1 MESIGPRELAADL
14 RGGIVSPGFR
24 NSVLD
29 SSEPTTP
36 VQNRRT
42 QQRPFLS
49 HLPRSYGP
57 KKLRPALAASRPRS
71 GRCSPIGFVMAQN
84 EAGELSVL
92 YFARHNFKLKII
104 GAGWGMILSG

>member
-14 RGGIVSPGFR
+14 RGGIVSPGSK

-36 VQNRRT
+36 VQNQNAAAAISESPSAFSRSQKSCGRLLRR
-42 QQRPFLS
+42 
-49 HLPRSYGP
+49 
-57 KKLRPALAASRPRS
+57 SRPRS
-71 GRCSPIGFVMAQN
+71 GRCSPIGLMMAQN

-104 GAGWGMILSG
+104 GAGWG

>member
-14 RGGIVSPGFR
+14 RGGILSPGFR

-49 HLPRSYGP
+49 HLPRSHGL
-57 KKLRPALAASRPRS
+57 KKVAASS
-71 GRCSPIGFVMAQN
+71 CGGLGRGA
-84 EAGELSVL
+84 AD
-92 YFARHNFKLKII
+92 ARRLASWRRMRQASCQFCISHVI
-104 GAGWGMILSG
+104 ILSLK

>member
-49 HLPRSYGP
+49 HLPRSHGP
-57 KKLRPALAASRPRS
+57 KKLRPALAAVSAEERQMLADWL
-71 GRCSPIGFVMAQN
+71 CN
-84 EAGELSVL
+84 
-92 YFARHNFKLKII
+92 
-104 GAGWGMILSG
+104 GAE